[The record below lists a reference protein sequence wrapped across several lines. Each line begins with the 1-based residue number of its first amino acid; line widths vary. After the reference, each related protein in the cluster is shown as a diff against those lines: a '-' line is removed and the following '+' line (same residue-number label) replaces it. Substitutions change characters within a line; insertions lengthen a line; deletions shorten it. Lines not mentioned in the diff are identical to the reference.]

1 MAGTTVAAQAYAA
14 VEYTAK
20 FDALP
25 IVAVRSD
32 TNAWDAVQA
41 RTDALEAIKARTAQ
55 AYA

>member
-20 FDALP
+20 SDALP